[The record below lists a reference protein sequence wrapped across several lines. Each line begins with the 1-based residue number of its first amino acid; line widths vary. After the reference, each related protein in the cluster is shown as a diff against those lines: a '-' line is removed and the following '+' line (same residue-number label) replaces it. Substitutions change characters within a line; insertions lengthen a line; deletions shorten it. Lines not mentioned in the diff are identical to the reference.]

1 MLTQLSLLDQMIDAF
16 SCAADPSSY
25 ISSISDEPYDWQHE
39 ALDPGVKRLMLLCAR
54 QAGKSTIVAGKC
66 TNKAKYNPRSLNI
79 ITSPT
84 EKQSQETM
92 KKVADYIAVDPELR
106 GMLKKDSA
114 FEKEF
119 SNGSR
124 IIALPGTEKSVRGYS
139 GPKTIILDEAAQMED
154 ATYKAI
160 RPMLTGN
167 KEGELILLSTPFG
180 KRGFF
185 YNEWTKNPIWKK
197 ILVKPRW
204 DLINDREFKEAMP
217 EKEFLQ
223 FWKDR
228 GVSAYYSPRH
238 EKEWLYEEL
247 LSIGPIGVRREYG
260 CEFMDDQESMFKMA
274 LIESAFSDD
283 ITEHFDE
290 SNDYSD
296 QVSVVDFFED
306 LWADDK

>member
-1 MLTQLSLLDQMIDAF
+1 LLTQSSLLDQMIDAL
-16 SCAADPSSY
+16 SSALDPSAY
-25 ISSISDEPYDWQHE
+25 IASIAETPFDWQHE
-39 ALDPGVKRLMLLCAR
+39 SLDPGVKRMMLLCAR
-54 QAGKSTIVAGKC
+54 QSGKSTVVAGKA
-66 TNKAKYNPRSLNI
+66 TNKAKYNARSLNI

-92 KKVADYIAVDPELR
+92 KKVNDYIAADPELNSLLR
-106 GMLKKDSA
+106 KDSA

-119 SNGSR
+119 GNGSR

-204 DLINDREFKEAMP
+204 DLVDDKFVETMP
-217 EKEFLQ
+217 EKKFVDYWRE
-223 FWKDR
+223 K

-238 EKEWLYEEL
+238 EIDWLYEEL

-260 CEFMDDQESMFKMA
+260 CEFMDDQESMFSMS
-274 LIESAFSDD
+274 LIESAMTDD
-283 ITEHFDE
+283 ITAHYEAGE
-290 SNDYSD
+290 VQSAA
-296 QVSVVDFFED
+296 VKVVDFFDD
-306 LWADDK
+306 LWGK